1 MSKLEQRV
9 AQVIALHL
17 GVELD
22 QITPST
28 HLQELSNQPIQLNS
42 LAVALEQ
49 EFEIEIEIEEIAR
62 AETVQDVIDLV
73 MFSW

>member
-9 AQVIALHL
+9 AQVIASCF

-22 QITPST
+22 KITPST
-28 HLQELSNQPIQLNS
+28 HLLELSDQPIRLNS
-42 LAVALEQ
+42 FAAALEQ
-49 EFEIEIEIEEIAR
+49 EFEIEIDEEEIAR
-62 AETVQDVIDLV
+62 AETVQDVINLV

>member
-28 HLQELSNQPIQLNS
+28 HLLELSNQPIQLDS

-62 AETVQDVIDLV
+62 AKTVQDVIDLV